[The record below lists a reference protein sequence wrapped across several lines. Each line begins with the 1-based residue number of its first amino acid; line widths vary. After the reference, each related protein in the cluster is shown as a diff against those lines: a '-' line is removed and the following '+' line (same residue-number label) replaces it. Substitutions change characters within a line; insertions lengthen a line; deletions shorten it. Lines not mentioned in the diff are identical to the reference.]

1 MKSIL
6 NVLEG
11 LAMSVLVATIA
22 TSVSF
27 VVMYPLAYFMG
38 GL

>member
-11 LAMSVLVATIA
+11 LGMGIIVATI
-22 TSVSF
+22 F
-27 VVMYPLAYFMG
+27 GVVGMAIMYPLAYFMG